1 MIEPGIR
8 KVRGDMECRTVLC
21 RRQVVD
27 MLACRRYAIMAR
39 HTVVC
44 DTGVIENRGH
54 EGTAGHVAD
63 VAILRGRHMRRI
75 DLGVLTG
82 CINAIMAGVTPGS
95 PHLWAVMVDKRIG
108 KIARVMAHG
117 TITAG
122 VLMNRSI
129 RRCPGTVQANV
140 DKIAVVAGF
149 TAAGYTRVCKI
160 RRRESGDCVTAVAI
174 LGRRYV
180 TCRLQ
185 QFRPGGQELNIVAA
199 LTTARDARMNTK
211 QERC

>member
-8 KVRGDMECRTVLC
+8 KVGSDMACRTILC
-21 RRQVVD
+21 RRQVVLC
-27 MLACRRYAIMAR
+27 LAGCGCTIVAR
-39 HTVVC
+39 LTVVC
-44 DTGVIENRGH
+44 DTGVIEHGGH
-54 EGTAGHVAD
+54 EGSAGHVAD
-63 VAILRGRHMRRI
+63 VAILRGRYMRRI

-82 CINAIMAGVTPGS
+82 SIDTVVAGVTPGS
-95 PHLWAVMVDKRIG
+95 PYLWTVMVDKRIG
-108 KIARVMAHG
+108 KIARVMAYG

-122 VLMNRSI
+122 VLMNRRI
-129 RRCPGTVQANV
+129 RRCPGTVQANIH
-140 DKIAVVAGF
+140 KTAVVAGF
-149 TAAGYTRVCKI
+149 TVAGYTHVCKI

-180 TCRLQ
+180 ACRLQ